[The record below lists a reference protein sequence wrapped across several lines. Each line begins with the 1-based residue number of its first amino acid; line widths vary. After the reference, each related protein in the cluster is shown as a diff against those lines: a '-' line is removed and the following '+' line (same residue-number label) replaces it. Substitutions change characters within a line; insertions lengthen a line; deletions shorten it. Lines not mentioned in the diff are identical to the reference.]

1 MECSQAI
8 AEAVKLCKV
17 KVIPAF
23 PITPQTH
30 IVERIADF
38 VNDGKIDADLIE
50 VESEHSAMSAAIGAS
65 AVGVRTF
72 TATASQ
78 GLALMHEVLFA
89 ASGLRLPIVM
99 AVANR
104 ALSAPISIWNDHQDS
119 IASRDSG
126 WIQLYVESSQEA
138 YDTIIQAYKIAEDKK
153 VQLPLM
159 VCLDGFILS
168 HVWEPVEFISNL
180 GSFLPEFKLENK
192 LDSKKPVSMGAIAF
206 PNSYMEIKKLQ
217 VDAIDNSREIIKKV
231 NLEFNKK
238 FGRKYGDGLIETYKM
253 KNAKKGIIAM
263 GSVCGTI
270 RTVIDETEDVGL
282 IKIRSFRPF
291 PIKELQNLCK
301 GIKEIKVL
309 DKDISP
315 GSNGA
320 LYTEVRDALYNS
332 KINIKSFIV
341 GLGGKDVTKSHIRKA
356 LKSEKGGWLF

>member
-1 MECSQAI
+1 MER
-8 AEAVKLCKV
+8 L
-17 KVIPAF
+17 
-23 PITPQTH
+23 
-30 IVERIADF
+30 ADF
-38 VNDGKIDADLIE
+38 VSDGKLDAELIDT
-50 VESEHSAMSAAIGAS
+50 ESEHSAMSAAIGAS

-119 IASRDSG
+119 IASKDSG

-138 YDTIIQAYKIAEDKK
+138 YDTIIQAYKIAENLN
-153 VQLPLM
+153 VQLPIM

-168 HVWEPVEFISNL
+168 HVWEPVNFISDL
-180 GSFLPEFKLENK
+180 GNFLPEYKLENK
-192 LDSKKPVSMGAIAF
+192 LDPKKPVSMGAIAF

-217 VDAIDNSREIIKKV
+217 VDAIENSRKVIKKV
-231 NLEFNKK
+231 NLDFSKK

-253 KNAKKGIIAM
+253 KNATKAIIAM

-270 RTVIDETEDVGL
+270 REVIDEIKGVSL

-291 PIKELQNLCK
+291 PYKELINLCK
-301 GIKEIKVL
+301 NIKEIKVL

-315 GSNGA
+315 GNNGA
-320 LYTEVRDALYNS
+320 LFTEVRDALYNS
-332 KINIKSFIV
+332 KIDIKGFII
-341 GLGGKDVTKSHIRKA
+341 GLGGRDVTKNHIKKA
-356 LKSEKGGWLF
+356 LKSKTGGWLF